1 MMNKPSVVV
10 VGSSNTDM
18 VVTAPRIP
26 APGETI
32 LGGAFI
38 EAAGGK
44 GANQA
49 VAAARLGAS
58 VTFVARVGLDV
69 LGTAAI
75 THYQNEGI
83 DTSFIVQDED
93 ARSGVALIIVDANGE
108 NAIAVASGAN
118 MRLSPEDV
126 ERAAPAIRR
135 ADVVMLQLEIPYETI
150 QYTVNLATDAGIP
163 ILLNP
168 APARSLDMALLRK
181 IKYLTPNESEAEG
194 LTGIPV
200 KDDTTANRAAHALLA
215 LGVETV
221 ILTRGA
227 SGVSWASEAG
237 CGHVAAPRVQAV
249 DTTAAGDAF
258 NGGLAVAVAGGR
270 DLSEALRFA
279 CQVGALAVTR
289 LGAQPSLPT
298 LQDLQNYYPVGYQ
311 RVQP

>member
-1 MMNKPSVVV
+1 MRDKPAVVV

-49 VAAARLGAS
+49 VAAARLGAK
-58 VTFVARVGLDV
+58 VTFVARVGTDA

-75 THYQNEGI
+75 AHYQSEGI
-83 DTSFIVQDED
+83 DTSYIVQDEG

-118 MRLSPEDV
+118 MRLTPEDV
-126 ERAAPAIRR
+126 ARAAGVIRG

-150 QYTVNLATDAGIP
+150 QYTVNLAADAGIP

-168 APARSLDMALLRK
+168 APARSLDAALLRK

-194 LTGIPV
+194 LTGLLV
-200 KDDTTANRAAHALLA
+200 TDDSTANQAAQALRA

-221 ILTRGA
+221 LLTRGA
-227 SGVSWASEAG
+227 DGVSWAKEGG

-258 NGGLAVAVAGGR
+258 NGGLAVALARGME
-270 DLSEALRFA
+270 LSEALQFA

-298 LQDLQNYYPVGYQ
+298 LQDVQNHFTGGYQ
-311 RVQP
+311 IQ